1 MSKISNAKQ
10 KAAESGYEVFTGE
23 VRNKSG
29 FNADRSNFNV
39 GDAVSIVKDQAIIKM
54 SSRRN
59 NRDYA
64 AVDCRCSGKKT
75 PISWNA
81 FIFSNWYTT
90 DPKFNL
96 AAVAGQDPNE
106 LVKEGKLFTAYRYG
120 LQASKATIEEV
131 IEVDTETGETTKISM
146 PIGLPETITFDAEAY
161 QVPTQW
167 NEKTSA
173 FEIDEKGKLRLT
185 AFVADGVAQG
195 EYAPLAEEVK

>member
-1 MSKISNAKQ
+1 MSKISDAKQ

-23 VRNKSG
+23 VKNKSG
-29 FNADRSNFNV
+29 FNADRSSFNQ
-39 GDAVSIVKDQAIIKM
+39 GDSVEIVQGQALIKGT
-54 SSRRN
+54 SRRGT
-59 NRDYA
+59 DFA
-64 AVDCRCSGKKT
+64 AVDCRCNDKKT
-75 PISWNA
+75 PIGWNS

-90 DPKFNL
+90 DPKFDL

-146 PIGLPETITFDAEAY
+146 PVGLPETITFDAEAY
-161 QVPTQW
+161 QVPTVW
-167 NEKTSA
+167 KDDH
-173 FEIDEKGKLRLT
+173 FEIDAEGKLRLT

-195 EYAPLAEEVK
+195 TYAPIAEVVE

>member
-1 MSKISNAKQ
+1 MSKISDAKQ

-23 VRNKSG
+23 VKNKSG

-39 GDAVSIVKDQAIIKM
+39 GDKVTIVKDQAIIKM

-64 AVDCRCSGKKT
+64 AVDCRHGEKKT
-75 PISWNA
+75 PIGWNS

-90 DPKFNL
+90 DPKFDLN
-96 AAVAGQDPNE
+96 AVAGQDPNE

-131 IEVDTETGETTKISM
+131 IEVDEKTGETTKISM
-146 PIGLPETITFDAEAY
+146 PVGLPETITFDAEAY
-161 QVPTQW
+161 QVPTVW
-167 NEKTSA
+167 KDDH
-173 FEIDEKGKLRLT
+173 FEIDAEGKLRLT

-195 EYAPLAEEVK
+195 EYAPLAEEVAK

>member
-1 MSKISNAKQ
+1 MSKISSAKQ

-29 FNADRSNFNV
+29 FNADRSSFNK
-39 GDAVSIVKDQAIIKM
+39 GDSIEIVQDQALIKGT
-54 SSRRN
+54 SRRGT
-59 NRDYA
+59 DFA
-64 AVDCRCSGKKT
+64 AVDCRHNDKKT
-75 PISWNA
+75 PIGWNS

-90 DPKFNL
+90 DPKFDL

-131 IEVDTETGETTKISM
+131 IEVDKETGETTKISM
-146 PIGLPETITFDAEAY
+146 PVGLPETITFDAEAY
-161 QVPTQW
+161 QVPTVW
-167 NEKTSA
+167 KNDH
-173 FEIDEKGKLRLT
+173 FEIDAEGKLRLT

>member
-29 FNADRSNFNV
+29 FNADRSSFNV
-39 GDAVSIVKDQAIIKM
+39 GDTVSVVKDQAIIKM
-54 SSRRN
+54 ISRRQN
-59 NRDYA
+59 LDYA
-64 AVDCRCSGKKT
+64 AVDCRHDGKKT
-75 PISWNA
+75 PISWNS

-90 DPKFNL
+90 DPNLDL

-120 LQASKATIEEV
+120 LQASKATIEEI
-131 IEVDTETGETTKISM
+131 IEVDKETGETTKISM
-146 PIGLPETITFDAEAY
+146 PVGLPETITFDAEAY
-161 QVPTQW
+161 QVPVNW
-167 NEKTSA
+167 VNDH

-185 AFVADGVAQG
+185 AFVEDGVAQG
-195 EYAPLAEEVK
+195 TYAPLAEEVK

>member
-1 MSKISNAKQ
+1 MSKISEAKQ
-10 KAAESGYEVFTGE
+10 KAAENGYEVFTGE
-23 VRNKSG
+23 VKNKSG

-39 GDAVSIVKDQAIIKM
+39 SDTVSIVKDQAIIRM

-64 AVDCRCSGKKT
+64 AVDCRCNDKKT
-75 PISWNA
+75 PIGWNS

-90 DPKFNL
+90 DPKFDL

-120 LQASKATIEEV
+120 LQASKATIEEI
-131 IEVDTETGETTKISM
+131 IEVDKETGETTKISM
-146 PIGLPETITFDAEAY
+146 PVGLPETITFDAEAY
-161 QVPTQW
+161 QVPTVW
-167 NEKTSA
+167 KDDH
-173 FEIDEKGKLRLT
+173 FEIDAEGKLRLT

>member
-23 VRNKSG
+23 VKNKSG

-39 GDAVSIVKDQAIIKM
+39 GDKVTIVKDQAIIKM

-64 AVDCRCSGKKT
+64 AVDCRHNDKKT
-75 PISWNA
+75 PIGWNS

-90 DPKFNL
+90 DPKFDL

-120 LQASKATIEEV
+120 LQASKATIEEI
-131 IEVDTETGETTKISM
+131 IEVDKETGETTKISM
-146 PIGLPETITFDAEAY
+146 PIGLPDTITFDAEAY
-161 QVPTQW
+161 QVPTVW
-167 NEKTSA
+167 KDDH
-173 FEIDEKGKLRLT
+173 FEIDGDGKLRLT
-185 AFVADGVAQG
+185 AFVEDGVAQG
-195 EYAPLAEEVK
+195 TYAPLAEEVK

>member
-64 AVDCRCSGKKT
+64 AVDCRCNDKKT
-75 PISWNA
+75 PIGWNS

-90 DPKFNL
+90 DPKFDL
-96 AAVAGQDPNE
+96 ESVAGQDPNE

-120 LQASKATIEEV
+120 LTASKATIEEI
-131 IEVDTETGETTKISM
+131 IEVDAETGETTKISM
-146 PIGLPETITFDAEAY
+146 PVGLPETITFDAEAY

-167 NEKTSA
+167 VNDH
-173 FEIDEKGKLRLT
+173 FEIDAEGKLRLT
-185 AFVADGVAQG
+185 AFVEDGVAQG
-195 EYAPLAEEVK
+195 EYVPLAEEVK

>member
-23 VRNKSG
+23 VKNKSG
-29 FNADRSNFNV
+29 FNADRSSFNK
-39 GDAVSIVKDQAIIKM
+39 GDSIEIVQEQALIKGT
-54 SSRRN
+54 SRRGT
-59 NRDYA
+59 DFA
-64 AVDCRCSGKKT
+64 AVDCRHDGKKT
-75 PISWNA
+75 PIGWNS

-90 DPKFNL
+90 DPKFDL

-120 LQASKATIEEV
+120 LTASKATIEEI
-131 IEVDTETGETTKISM
+131 IEVDKETGETTKISM
-146 PIGLPETITFDAEAY
+146 PVGLPETVTFDAEAY
-161 QVPTQW
+161 QVPTVW
-167 NEKTSA
+167 KDDH
-173 FEIDEKGKLRLT
+173 FEIDAEGKLRLT

>member
-1 MSKISNAKQ
+1 MSKISQAKQ
-10 KAAESGYEVFTGE
+10 KAAENGYEVFTGE
-23 VRNKSG
+23 VKNKSG

-64 AVDCRCSGKKT
+64 AVDCRCNDKKT
-75 PISWNA
+75 PIGWNS

-90 DPKFNL
+90 DPKFDL

-120 LQASKATIEEV
+120 LQASKATIEEI
-131 IEVDTETGETTKISM
+131 IEVDKETGETTKISM
-146 PIGLPETITFDAEAY
+146 PVGLPETITFDAEAY
-161 QVPTQW
+161 QVPTVW
-167 NEKTSA
+167 KDDH
-173 FEIDEKGKLRLT
+173 FEIDAEGKLRLT

-195 EYAPLAEEVK
+195 EYAPIAEVVE

>member
-1 MSKISNAKQ
+1 MSKISDAKQ

-23 VRNKSG
+23 VKNKSG
-29 FNADRSNFNV
+29 FNADRSSFNQ
-39 GDAVSIVKDQAIIKM
+39 GDSVEIMQGQALIKGT
-54 SSRRN
+54 SRRGT
-59 NRDYA
+59 DFP
-64 AVDCRCSGKKT
+64 AVDCRCNDKKT
-75 PISWNA
+75 PIGWNS

-90 DPKFNL
+90 DPKFDL

-131 IEVDTETGETTKISM
+131 IEVDAETGETTKISM
-146 PIGLPETITFDAEAY
+146 PVGLPETITFDAEAY
-161 QVPTQW
+161 QVPTVW
-167 NEKTSA
+167 KEDH
-173 FEIDEKGKLRLT
+173 FEIDAEGKLRLT